1 MEDMKEEKG
10 IKGGEEWKKS
20 IGKVMDIGE
29 GLMIKVD
36 DNIRKCICIYK
47 EKIGRKEIMEWG
59 RVGISK

>member
-1 MEDMKEEKG
+1 
-10 IKGGEEWKKS
+10 
-20 IGKVMDIGE
+20 MDIGE